1 MNFGVWQIVYI
12 CLIVFAVGA
21 TMAKHGEPK
30 EGNHNAIVTL
40 FPQQSKSLSWQQVD
54 FSVSK

>member
-30 EGNHNAIVTL
+30 EGNHNAIITL
-40 FPQQSKSLSWQQVD
+40 ISVAIEIAILAAGGFFSK
-54 FSVSK
+54 